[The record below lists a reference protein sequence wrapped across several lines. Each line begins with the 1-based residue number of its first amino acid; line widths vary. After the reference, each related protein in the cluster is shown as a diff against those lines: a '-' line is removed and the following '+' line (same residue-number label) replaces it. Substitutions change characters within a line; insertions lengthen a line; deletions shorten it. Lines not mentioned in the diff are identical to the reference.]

1 MVFLC
6 IVVNTLQGQI
16 GRIDSLQERYQTVTS
31 DSLRIRILKDIA
43 WEYLNNRSNHELAKK
58 HIDSFLVI
66 SKKKNIPWGFS
77 MADYQYAVLERQKG
91 NYGEALTYIDAYL
104 NFDQTKKEPFAL
116 ANGLYQ
122 KAIILDNLGNYDES
136 LEIYYDIL
144 KIYEDHN
151 DPFSIATTLNAL
163 GEILKKTGKMDQ
175 AMERYQRALEIFQD
189 LGDKTEIANCLFNIG
204 DAHMLQNDN
213 ELALQYFNDAL
224 ALDQE
229 TNSDWGIAFDYEA
242 LGKVYGKLKQYP
254 QALEYHKKALAL
266 REKLG
271 QRLELSMSYTQIGA
285 IYLEM
290 GNYGQAEENI
300 NSAIA
305 IAKDIGARAELQE
318 DYHILSSIYE
328 RKGDF
333 EKALTFKNQ
342 FITIKDSLFNVE
354 KSKQIEE
361 LQVRFD
367 TEKKQD
373 AIASLQKDAEINT
386 LKLNQQKTL
395 RNIIIALAVAA
406 LVFLWFAFNR
416 YKQEQ
421 RAKQAEEE
429 KKRAVLEERKRT
441 ELEKQR
447 VAELEKI
454 DRLKDEFLA
463 NTSHELRTPLVGIV
477 GLTESLQD
485 GVAGK
490 LPKEALENLEMIA
503 NSGKRLSHLV
513 NDILDFSKL
522 RNRDL
527 VLSSAP
533 VDVFAISNVV
543 LRLSQPLLKDK
554 HLKLINS
561 IPKNVPLVVAD
572 ENRLQQ
578 IMHNLVGNAIK
589 FTEKGYISLFAEV
602 KEDMLA
608 ISISDTGIGI
618 PMDKMGDIFN
628 SFEQGDGSVQREYG
642 GTGLGLS
649 VTKQLVEL
657 HGGTISVSS
666 EKNKGSIFTFTLPLS
681 NKTRK
686 ELKMEVQQPLAS
698 VQTISSGPVR
708 VIPKEKPQ
716 LSEEAPK
723 ILIVDD
729 EPVNRRVLENH
740 LSMAGYHIV
749 EANNGKEALKLI
761 GEDSDFS
768 MILLD
773 IMMPGMS
780 GYEVCEK
787 IREQYST
794 SDLPIILL
802 TAKNTVND
810 LVTGFNAGAND
821 YLTKPFSKGELLSRI
836 KTHLNLNTIHRATS
850 RFVPSE
856 FVKSVGKESI
866 TDIKLGDY
874 TEKNVTVL
882 FSDIRDYTTLA
893 EGMTPEQN
901 FKFVNAYVGRMGPI
915 IKENEG
921 FVNQYMG
928 DGIMAL
934 FPKTPEN
941 SLDAAIEMQRTLT
954 LYNKRR
960 VEEKG
965 YKPLSVGIGLHTGP
979 LIMGII
985 GDSKRN
991 DPAVIA
997 DTVNSAARVEGM
1009 TKHFGAN
1016 IIISGASL
1024 ELMEDASGF
1033 NFRYLGK
1040 VRVKGKQ
1047 KALEIYECIDGDSIE
1062 SISLKLETKTHYDQG
1077 IELFFDSQF
1086 NEASTAFEWV
1096 LYKNPGDSVAH
1107 YFHDMARKYAVL
1119 GPPEDWKSGT
1129 VMHEK

>member
-1 MVFLC
+1 M
-6 IVVNTLQGQI
+6 
-16 GRIDSLQERYQTVTS
+16 S
-31 DSLRIRILKDIA
+31 
-43 WEYLNNRSNHELAKK
+43 
-58 HIDSFLVI
+58 
-66 SKKKNIPWGFS
+66 WGLS

-91 NYGEALTYIDAYL
+91 NYSEALSYIDRYL
-104 NFDQTKKEPFAL
+104 NFDQTQKEPFAM

-136 LEIYYDIL
+136 LKIYYDIL
-144 KIYEDHN
+144 KIYEEHEDT
-151 DPFSIATTLNAL
+151 FSIATTLNAL
-163 GEILKKTGKMDQ
+163 GEILKKTGKTSE
-175 AMERYQRALEIFQD
+175 AMESYQTALEIFKTLD
-189 LGDKTEIANCLFNIG
+189 HKTEIANCLFNIG
-204 DAHMLQNDN
+204 DTYMLQKDYN
-213 ELALQYFNDAL
+213 LAVQYFKEAL
-224 ALDQE
+224 VLDQE
-229 TNSDWGIAFDYEA
+229 TQSDWGIAFDYEA
-242 LGKVYGKLKQYP
+242 LGKVYGYLKQYP
-254 QALEYHKKALAL
+254 QALDYHKRALAL

-271 QRLELSMSYTQIGA
+271 QRLELSMSYTQIGT
-285 IYLEM
+285 IYLGM
-290 GNYGQAEENI
+290 QNYAQAEANI

-305 IAKDIGARAELQE
+305 IAEDIGAREQLQE
-318 DYHILSSIYE
+318 NYRVLSSIYE
-328 RKGDF
+328 GTGDF
-333 EKALTFKNQ
+333 EKALAFKNQ
-342 FITIKDSLFNVE
+342 FIAIKDSLFNVE

-361 LQVRFD
+361 LQVRFE
-367 TEKKQD
+367 TEKNRD
-373 AIASLQKDAEINT
+373 AISSLQKDAQINA
-386 LKLNQQKTL
+386 LRLSQQKTL
-395 RNIIIALAVAA
+395 RNIIIGIAAAA
-406 LVFLWFAFNR
+406 LLFLWFAFNR
-416 YKQEQ
+416 YKQGQ

-441 ELEKQR
+441 EIEKQR
-447 VAELEKI
+447 VAELQKI

-522 RNRDL
+522 RNQDL
-527 VLSSAP
+527 MLSKAP
-533 VDVFAISNVV
+533 VDVYAVSNIVW
-543 LRLSQPLLKDK
+543 RLSQPLLKDK
-554 HLKLINS
+554 QLKLINS
-561 IPKNVPLVVAD
+561 IPKNVPLVIAD

-602 KEDMLA
+602 KDDMLS

-618 PMDKMGDIFN
+618 PSDKIYDIFN

-657 HGGTISVSS
+657 HGGTITASS
-666 EKNKGSIFTFTLPLS
+666 EKGKGSIFTFTLPLS
-681 NKTRK
+681 EKTRK

-698 VQTISSGPVR
+698 VQTMSSSKPVQ
-708 VIPKEKPQ
+708 VLPKEKPK
-716 LSEEAPK
+716 LREEAPK

-740 LSMAGYHIV
+740 LSMAGYNIV
-749 EANNGKEALKLI
+749 EANNGREALKLI
-761 GEDSDFS
+761 REDTDFNLV
-768 MILLD
+768 LLD

-787 IREQYST
+787 IREDYST

-810 LVTGFNAGAND
+810 LVTGFNSGAND

-850 RFVPSE
+850 KFVPSE
-856 FVKSVGKESI
+856 FVRSVGKESI
-866 TDIKLGDY
+866 TDIKLGDH

-882 FSDIRDYTTLA
+882 FSDIRDYTSLA

-915 IKENEG
+915 IKENKG

-934 FPKTPEN
+934 FPKNPEN
-941 SLDAAIEMQRTLT
+941 ALDAAIEMQRTLT

-1009 TKHFGAN
+1009 TKHFGAS
-1016 IIISGASL
+1016 IIISGDSL
-1024 ELMEDASGF
+1024 ELMGDSSGF

-1047 KALEIYECIDGDSIE
+1047 KALEIHECIDGDSIE

-1077 IELFFDSQF
+1077 IQLFFDNQF

-1096 LYKNPGDSVAH
+1096 LYKNPGDSVAR
-1107 YFHDMARKYAVL
+1107 YFNDLTKKYAVL

>member
-1 MVFLC
+1 MIFLC
-6 IVVNTLQGQI
+6 IVVNTLQGQTS
-16 GRIDSLQERYQTVTS
+16 RIDSLQEIYSTVKS
-31 DSLRIRILKDIA
+31 DSLRIRILKDIS
-43 WEYLNNRSNHELAKK
+43 WEYLNNRGNAELAKK
-58 HIDSFLVI
+58 HIDSFQSI
-66 SKKKNIPWGFS
+66 SKKANIPWGLS
-77 MADYQYAVLERQKG
+77 MADYQYTVLERQRG
-91 NYGEALTYIDAYL
+91 NYSKALTYIDAYL
-104 NFDQTKKEPFAL
+104 NFEQTKKEPFAM

-136 LEIYYDIL
+136 LKIYYDIL
-144 KIYEDHN
+144 KIYEEHE

-163 GEILKKTGKMDQ
+163 GEILKKTGKIDQ
-175 AMERYQRALEIFQD
+175 AMESYQKALSIFQD

-204 DAHMLQNDN
+204 DTHLLRNNYD
-213 ELALQYFNDAL
+213 LALQYFNDAL
-224 ALDQE
+224 LLDQE
-229 TNSDWGIAFDYEA
+229 THSEWGIAFDYEA
-242 LGKVYGKLKQYP
+242 LGKVYGHKKLYP
-254 QALEYHKKALAL
+254 QALDYHKKALSL

-285 IYLEM
+285 IYFEM
-290 GNYGQAEENI
+290 GNYAQAEQNI

-305 IAKDIGARAELQE
+305 IAKEIGALEQLQE
-318 DYHILSSIYE
+318 NYKILSSIYE
-328 RKGDF
+328 GTGNF
-333 EKALTFKNQ
+333 EKALAFKNQ
-342 FITIKDSLFNVE
+342 FISIKDSLFNVE

-395 RNIIIALAVAA
+395 RNIIIGISAAA
-406 LVFLWFAFNR
+406 LLFLWFAFNR
-416 YKQEQ
+416 YKQGQ

-429 KKRAVLEERKRT
+429 KQRAVLEERKRT

-447 VAELEKI
+447 VAELQKI
-454 DRLKDEFLA
+454 DKLKDEFLA

-490 LPKEALENLEMIA
+490 LPSEALENLEMIA
-503 NSGKRLSHLV
+503 NSGRRLSHLV

-522 RNRDL
+522 RNQDL
-527 VLSSAP
+527 ELSKAP
-533 VDVFAISNVV
+533 VDVYAISNIV

-554 HLKLINS
+554 QLKFINS
-561 IPKNVPLVVAD
+561 IPKNVPLVEAD

-602 KEDMLA
+602 KGDLLS

-618 PMDKMGDIFN
+618 PSDKINDIFN

-657 HGGTISVSS
+657 HGGTITVSS
-666 EKNKGSIFTFTLPLS
+666 EIGKGSIFSFTLPLS
-681 NKTRK
+681 DKTRK
-686 ELKMEVQQPLAS
+686 ELKLEVRQPLAS
-698 VQTISSGPVR
+698 VQTINSGPVQ
-708 VIPKEKPQ
+708 VLSKEKPK

-740 LSMAGYHIV
+740 LSMAGYNII

-761 GEDSDFS
+761 GEETDFS

-787 IREQYST
+787 IREHYST

-810 LVTGFNAGAND
+810 LVTGFNSGAND
-821 YLTKPFSKGELLSRI
+821 YLTKPFSKGELLSRL

-866 TDIKLGDY
+866 TDIKLGDH

-882 FSDIRDYTTLA
+882 FSDIRDYTSLA

-901 FKFVNAYVGRMGPI
+901 FKFVNAYVGRMGPV
-915 IKENEG
+915 IKENKG

-934 FPKTPEN
+934 FPKNPEN
-941 SLDAAIEMQRTLT
+941 ALDAAIEMQRTLS

-1016 IIISGASL
+1016 IIISGSSL
-1024 ELMEDASGF
+1024 ELMEDPSGF

-1047 KALEIYECIDGDSIE
+1047 KALETYECIDGDSIE

-1107 YFHDMARKYAVL
+1107 YFNDLAKKYAIL

>member
-1 MVFLC
+1 MLFLC
-6 IVVNTLQGQI
+6 IAVNTLQGQT
-16 GRIDSLQERYQTVTS
+16 RHIDSLQKIYPTVKS

-43 WEYLNNRSNHELAKK
+43 WEYLNNRGNAVLAKK
-58 HIDSFLVI
+58 HIDSFSSI
-66 SKKKNIPWGFS
+66 SKKNNIPWGIS
-77 MADYQYAVLERQKG
+77 MADYQYAVLERQQG
-91 NYGEALTYIDAYL
+91 NYSEALAHIDNYL
-104 NFDQTKKEPFAL
+104 NFDQTQKEPFAT

-136 LEIYYDIL
+136 LKIYYDIL
-144 KIYEDHN
+144 KIYEEHE
-151 DPFSIATTLNAL
+151 DPYSIATTLNAL

-175 AMERYQRALEIFQD
+175 AMQSYQKALGIFNT

-204 DAHMLQNDN
+204 DTHMMQKEYD
-213 ELALQYFNDAL
+213 LAVQYFNEAL
-224 ALDQE
+224 VLDQE
-229 TNSDWGIAFDYEA
+229 TDSEWGIAFDYEA
-242 LGKVYGKLKQYP
+242 LGKVYGHQKKYQ

-271 QRLELSMSYTQIGA
+271 QQLELSMSYTQIGN

-290 GNYGQAEENI
+290 GDYEQAKEN
-300 NSAIA
+300 STAAIT
-305 IAKDIGARAELQE
+305 IAEDIGARAQLQE
-318 DYHILSSIYE
+318 NYKILAAAYE
-328 RKGDF
+328 RTGNFK
-333 EKALTFKNQ
+333 EALIYKDR
-342 FITIKDSLFNVE
+342 FIAIKDSLFNE
-354 KSKQIEE
+354 AKSRQIEE
-361 LQVRFD
+361 LQVRFE
-367 TEKKQD
+367 TEKNQD
-373 AIASLQKDAEINT
+373 AITSLQKDAQINA
-386 LKLNQQKTL
+386 LRLGQQKTL
-395 RNIIIALAVAA
+395 RNIIIGIAVAA
-406 LVFLWFAFNR
+406 LLFFWFAFNR
-416 YKQEQ
+416 YKQGQ

-441 ELEKQR
+441 EIEKQR
-447 VAELEKI
+447 VAELQKI
-454 DRLKDEFLA
+454 DKLKDEFLA

-513 NDILDFSKL
+513 NDIMDFSKL
-522 RNRDL
+522 KNQDL
-527 VLSSAP
+527 VLSTAP
-533 VDVFAISNVV
+533 VDLYAVSNIV
-543 LRLSQPLLKDK
+543 LRLSQPMLKDK
-554 HLKLINS
+554 QLKLINS

-602 KEDMLA
+602 KEGLVS
-608 ISISDTGIGI
+608 ISVSDTGIGI
-618 PMDKMGDIFN
+618 PQDKIDTIFN
-628 SFEQGDGSVQREYG
+628 SFEQGDGSIQREYG

-649 VTKQLVEL
+649 VAKQLVEL
-657 HGGTISVSS
+657 HSGTLTASS
-666 EKNKGSIFTFTLPLS
+666 EKGKGSIFTFTLPIS
-681 NKTRK
+681 DKTRK
-686 ELKMEVQQPLAS
+686 ELKLKTKQPLNT
-698 VQTISSGPVR
+698 VQSLSGTAPPILSKER
-708 VIPKEKPQ
+708 PK
-716 LSEEAPK
+716 LLEEAPK

-740 LSMAGYHIV
+740 LSMAGYHII
-749 EANNGKEALKLI
+749 EANNGREALKLI
-761 GEDSDFS
+761 EEKEDFNL
-768 MILLD
+768 ILLD

-787 IREQYST
+787 IREDYST

-810 LVTGFNAGAND
+810 LVTGFNSGAND

-850 RFVPSE
+850 KFVPSE
-856 FVKSVGKESI
+856 FVRSVGKESI
-866 TDIKLGDY
+866 TDIKLGDH

-915 IKENEG
+915 IKENKG
-921 FVNQYMG
+921 FVNQYLG

-934 FPKTPEN
+934 FPKNPE
-941 SLDAAIEMQRTLT
+941 SALDAAIEMQRTLT

-991 DPAVIA
+991 DSAVISDA
-997 DTVNSAARVEGM
+997 VNSAARVEGM

-1016 IIISGASL
+1016 IIISGDSLQLMKDPAS
-1024 ELMEDASGF
+1024 F
-1033 NFRYLGK
+1033 NCRYLGK

-1062 SISLKLETKTHYDQG
+1062 SISMKLETKTHYDQG
-1077 IELFFDSQF
+1077 VELFFDGQF

-1096 LYKNPGDSVAH
+1096 LYKNPGDSIAF
-1107 YFHDMARKYAVL
+1107 YFNEMAKKYAVL
-1119 GPPEDWKSGT
+1119 GPPEDWSLGA

>member
-1 MVFLC
+1 M
-6 IVVNTLQGQI
+6 QGQTS
-16 GRIDSLQERYQTVTS
+16 RIDSLQKIFPTLKS
-31 DSLRIRILKDIA
+31 DSLRVRNLKDIA
-43 WEYLNNRSNHELAKK
+43 WEYLNNRSNTELAKK
-58 HIDSFLVI
+58 HIDSLLSI
-66 SKKKNIPWGFS
+66 SKKANMPWGLS

-91 NYGEALTYIDAYL
+91 NYSEALTHIDGYL

-122 KAIILDNLGNYDES
+122 KAIILDNLGNYNES
-136 LEIYYDIL
+136 LKIYYDIL
-144 KIYEDHN
+144 KIYEEHD

-163 GEILKKTGKMDQ
+163 GEILKKTGKIDQ
-175 AMERYQRALEIFQD
+175 AMESYQRALEIFQD
-189 LGDKTEIANCLFNIG
+189 LDDKTEIANCLFNIG
-204 DAHMLQNDN
+204 DTHLQQKEYD
-213 ELALQYFNDAL
+213 LALQYFNDAL
-224 ALDQE
+224 ALDQK
-229 TNSDWGIAFDYEA
+229 TNSEWGIAFDYEA
-242 LGKVYGKLKQYP
+242 LGKVYGYQKRHS

-290 GNYGQAEENI
+290 ENYAKAEENI
-300 NSAIA
+300 KSAIA
-305 IAKDIGARAELQE
+305 IAEDIGAREQLQE
-318 DYHILSSIYE
+318 NYKILSSIYE
-328 RKGDF
+328 KIGDF
-333 EKALTFKNQ
+333 KKALAFKNQ
-342 FITIKDSLFNVE
+342 FISIKDSLFNVE

-373 AIASLQKDAEINT
+373 AITSLQKDAEIST

-395 RNIIIALAVAA
+395 RNIIIGIAAAA
-406 LVFLWFAFNR
+406 LLFLWFAFNR
-416 YKQEQ
+416 YKQGQ

-429 KKRAVLEERKRT
+429 KQRAVLEERKRT
-441 ELEKQR
+441 EHEKQR
-447 VAELEKI
+447 VAELQKI
-454 DRLKDEFLA
+454 DKLKDEFLA

-503 NSGKRLSHLV
+503 NSGRRLSHLV

-522 RNRDL
+522 RNQDL
-527 VLSSAP
+527 ALSKAA
-533 VDVFAISNVV
+533 VDVYAISNIV

-554 HLKLINS
+554 QLKFINS

-602 KEDMLA
+602 KGDLLS

-618 PMDKMGDIFN
+618 PANKIDKIFN

-657 HGGTISVSS
+657 HGGTITATSD
-666 EKNKGSIFTFTLPLS
+666 KGKGSIFTFTLPLS
-681 NKTRK
+681 DKTRK
-686 ELKMEVQQPLAS
+686 ELKIEAQQPLAS
-698 VQTISSGPVR
+698 VQAIPSSGPVQ
-708 VIPKEKPQ
+708 VIPKEKPK
-716 LSEEAPK
+716 LPLEAPK

-740 LSMAGYHIV
+740 LSMAGYSIV

-761 GEDSDFS
+761 GEETDFS

-787 IREQYST
+787 IREHYST

-810 LVTGFNAGAND
+810 LVTGFNSGAND

-836 KTHLNLNTIHRATS
+836 KTHLNLNTIHKATS

-866 TDIKLGDY
+866 TDIKLGDHI
-874 TEKNVTVL
+874 EKNVTVL
-882 FSDIRDYTTLA
+882 FSDIRDYTSLA
-893 EGMTPEQN
+893 ESMTPEQN
-901 FKFVNAYVGRMGPI
+901 FKFVNAYVGRMGPV

-934 FPKTPEN
+934 FPKNPEN
-941 SLDAAIEMQRTLT
+941 ALDAAIEMQRTLS

-985 GDSKRN
+985 GDTKRN
-991 DPAVIA
+991 DPAVIS

-1016 IIISGASL
+1016 IIVSGDSL
-1024 ELMEDASGF
+1024 ELMTDPSGF

-1107 YFHDMARKYAVL
+1107 YFNDQSKKYAIL
-1119 GPPEDWKSGT
+1119 GAPEDWKSGT

>member
-1 MVFLC
+1 MNALH
-6 IVVNTLQGQI
+6 GQTH
-16 GRIDSLQERYQTVTS
+16 RIDSLQKIYSTVKS
-31 DSLRIRILKDIA
+31 DSLRIRILKDIS
-43 WEYLNNRSNHELAKK
+43 WEYLNNRGNAHLAKK
-58 HIDSFLVI
+58 HIDSFFSI
-66 SKKKNIPWGFS
+66 SKKSNIPWGVS
-77 MADYQYAVLERQKG
+77 MADYQYAVLKRQQG
-91 NYGEALTYIDAYL
+91 DYSQALVHIDSYL
-104 NFDQTKKEPFAL
+104 NFHQTKKEPFAT

-136 LEIYYDIL
+136 LKIYYDIL
-144 KIYEDHN
+144 KIYEEHN

-163 GEILKKTGKMDQ
+163 GEILKKTGKMNQ
-175 AMERYQRALEIFQD
+175 ALESYQRALEIFKS
-189 LGDKTEIANCLFNIG
+189 LGEKMEIANCLFNIG
-204 DAHMLQNDN
+204 DAHMLLKDYTI
-213 ELALQYFNDAL
+213 ALQYFNDAL
-224 ALDQE
+224 LLDQE
-229 TNSDWGIAFDYEA
+229 ANSEWGIAFDYEA
-242 LGKVYGKLKQYP
+242 LGKVYGHQKKYP
-254 QALEYHKKALAL
+254 QALEYHKKALLL

-271 QRLELSMSYTQIGA
+271 QRLELCMSYTQIGN

-290 GNYGQAEENI
+290 GNYEQAKENS
-300 NSAIA
+300 NAAIA
-305 IAKDIGARAELQE
+305 IAKGIGARAELQ
-318 DYHILSSIYE
+318 DNYRILSSIYE
-328 RKGDF
+328 KTGDF
-333 EKALTFKNQ
+333 ENALAFKNQ
-342 FITIKDSLFNVE
+342 FIAIKDSLFNVE

-373 AIASLQKDAEINT
+373 AIASLQKDAEINS

-395 RNIIIALAVAA
+395 RNIIIGIAAAA
-406 LVFLWFAFNR
+406 LLFFWFAFNR
-416 YKQEQ
+416 YKQNQ

-429 KKRAVLEERKRT
+429 KQRAILEERKRT

-447 VAELEKI
+447 VAELQKI
-454 DRLKDEFLA
+454 DKLKDEFLA

-490 LPKEALENLEMIA
+490 LPSEALENLEMIA
-503 NSGKRLSHLV
+503 NSGRRLSHLV

-522 RNRDL
+522 RNQDL
-527 VLSSAP
+527 VLSKVP
-533 VDVFAISNVV
+533 VDVYAISNIV

-554 HLKLINS
+554 QLKIINS

-589 FTEKGYISLFAEV
+589 FTEKGYITLFAEV
-602 KEDMLA
+602 KDDMLS

-618 PMDKMGDIFN
+618 PRDKMDDIFN
-628 SFEQGDGSVQREYG
+628 SFEQGDGSVQREFG

-657 HGGTISVSS
+657 HGGSISVSS
-666 EKNKGSIFTFTLPLS
+666 EKGKGSIFTFTLPLS
-681 NKTRK
+681 DKTRK
-686 ELKMEVQQPLAS
+686 ELKMDVQQPLAKI
-698 VQTISSGPVR
+698 QAISSSSPVK
-708 VIPKEKPQ
+708 VISKEKPQ

-740 LSMAGYHIV
+740 LSMAGYQVV

-761 GEDSDFS
+761 GDESDFS

-787 IREQYST
+787 IRERYST

-810 LVTGFNAGAND
+810 LVTGFNSGAND

-836 KTHLNLNTIHRATS
+836 KTHLNLNTIHKATS

-856 FVKSVGKESI
+856 FVRSVGKESI

-882 FSDIRDYTTLA
+882 FSDIRDYTSLA
-893 EGMTPEQN
+893 EGMTPSQN

-934 FPKTPEN
+934 FPKNPEN
-941 SLDAAIEMQRTLT
+941 ALDAAIEMQRTLT

-965 YKPLSVGIGLHTGP
+965 YKPLSVGVGLHTGP

-997 DTVNSAARVEGM
+997 DTVNSSARVEGM

-1024 ELMEDASGF
+1024 ELMEDPSGF

-1062 SISLKLETKTHYDQG
+1062 SISLKLETKTHYEQG

-1119 GPPEDWKSGT
+1119 GPPEDWASGT